1 MSEPAAAG
9 TPEWATVATKKELV
23 TYMKE
28 NGSPQFLQ
36 ENKLTGKFEQLVKK
50 TSKDALVA
58 KYRAMLA
65 AQPSGEGAD
74 TTAADEAAAGG
85 VTNSIRSP
93 SYIRIKSVH
102 GSCKGY

>member
-74 TTAADEAAAGG
+74 TTAADEQLR
-85 VTNSIRSP
+85 V
-93 SYIRIKSVH
+93 
-102 GSCKGY
+102 GSLKNLSFISELNRFTMLL